1 MDFEQ
6 FFNEL
11 LESTTPSTRSSIIK
25 ELNKQSKSKME
36 LKHKKES
43 YFVIKYRDLEIY
55 LEEVWNKK
63 PVEILE
69 SPNDTTYRLDRITK
83 GDKYYE
89 EKEYQEIA
97 DKGYFVWDELRTVL
111 LGLCREEK
119 IPEGNYLIIVSW

>member
-11 LESTTPSTRSSIIK
+11 LNSTTPLTRSSIIK
-25 ELNKQSKSKME
+25 ELNKQSESGME

-43 YFVIKYRDLEIY
+43 YFVIEYRDLERY

-63 PVEILE
+63 PVQILE

-97 DKGYFVWDELRTVL
+97 DKGYFVWYDLRTVL